1 MLSIITPAFNEV
13 ESLPLLYA
21 RIVST
26 MAEMGEEWEWVI
38 VDDHSRDGTFAVIE
52 RLAATDARVRGLR
65 FSRNSGSHAAIAC
78 GLHQVEG
85 DAAVMIAADLQ
96 DPPEAVV
103 ALVQKWRAGAQIVW
117 AVRRQRPGKRT
128 HQRFAAFYY
137 WIMRHVVGMKE
148 MPARGADFFLV
159 DRVVVDAFRRYP
171 ERHVSVLALITW
183 LGFRQDQ
190 IEYDKQPRTTGRS
203 GWTLSRKIKLVVDSI
218 VSFSDAPIRLC
229 SVAGVVLGSAGLL
242 AATVGGLALP
252 GRAAELLLIGGL
264 IVAVGG
270 AQLLAIGVIGEYV
283 WRGLD
288 EARRRPYYVVEA
300 TIGRETPAKLRQL
313 R

>member
-13 ESLPLLYA
+13 ESLPLLHA

-38 VDDHSRDGTFAVIE
+38 IDDHSRDGTFAVIE
-52 RLAATDARVRGLR
+52 RLAAADGRVRGLR

-96 DPPEAVV
+96 DPPETLV
-103 ALVQKWRAGAQIVW
+103 AMVQRWRAGAHIVW
-117 AVRRQRPGKRT
+117 AVRRERPGKRT
-128 HQRFAAFYY
+128 HQGFAAVYY
-137 WIMRHVVGMKE
+137 WIMRNVVGMKE

-159 DRVVVDAFRRYP
+159 DRAVVDAFRRYP

-190 IEYDKQPRTTGRS
+190 VEYDKQPRTTGRS

-229 SVAGVVLGSAGLL
+229 SLSGMVFGVAGLATALAGGIL
-242 AATVGGLALP
+242 LP
-252 GRAAELLLIGGL
+252 GRSAELLLIGGL

-270 AQLLAIGVIGEYV
+270 AQLLAVGVIGEYV

-288 EARRRPYYVVEA
+288 EARRRPYYVIEA
-300 TIGRETPAKLRQL
+300 VVGRAEPAKLRQL

>member
-21 RIVST
+21 RIMAT
-26 MAEMGEEWEWVI
+26 AAEMGVEWEWVI
-38 VDDHSRDGTFAVIE
+38 VDDHSRDGTWAVIE
-52 RLAATDARVRGLR
+52 RLAASDARVRGVR

-96 DPPEAVV
+96 DPPETLV
-103 ALVQKWRAGAQIVW
+103 AMVQRWRAGAHIVW
-117 AVRRQRPGKRT
+117 AVRRERPGKRT
-128 HQRFAAFYY
+128 HQRFAAIYY

-159 DRVVVDAFRRYP
+159 DRVVIEAFRRYP

-183 LGFRQDQ
+183 LGFDQDYV
-190 IEYDKQPRTTGRS
+190 EYDKQPRVAGRS
-203 GWTLSRKIKLVVDSI
+203 GWTLGRKIKLVVDSV

-229 SVAGVVLGSAGLL
+229 SLAGAALGVIGLTTAIAGG
-242 AATVGGLALP
+242 VMLP
-252 GRAAELLLIGGL
+252 GRSAELLLMGGL

-288 EARRRPYYVVEA
+288 EARRRPYYVIEA
-300 TIGRETPAKLRQL
+300 VAGSAAAAKFPQL